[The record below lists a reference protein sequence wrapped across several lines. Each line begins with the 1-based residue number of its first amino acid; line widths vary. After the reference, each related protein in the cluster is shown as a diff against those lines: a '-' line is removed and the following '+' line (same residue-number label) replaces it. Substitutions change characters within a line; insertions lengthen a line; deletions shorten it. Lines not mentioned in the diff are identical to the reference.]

1 MNTTCLAQ
9 LLGMAKHIALSRNS
23 TQMTDLLHI
32 FTELYNN
39 IDRTFLMLNKFKRK
53 KKFRLIRIS
62 FCAVNA
68 KTYTKQTNPCQ
79 TEHSLL
85 NQQLGACFFCQN
97 KMCEC
102 FFFAFW
108 LLFHSFSEE
117 FVDQNGFFDHVASTF
132 CNTNFS
138 NVSIFSIQF
147 FFHAAKQKP
156 TFIFQQY
163 FGFACATINPLGN
176 PQKYQFIKM
185 KYFMDTILQMKT
197 IQKEKQTK
205 PQNRYIKNV
214 I

>member
-1 MNTTCLAQ
+1 
-9 LLGMAKHIALSRNS
+9 
-23 TQMTDLLHI
+23 
-32 FTELYNN
+32 
-39 IDRTFLMLNKFKRK
+39 ML
-53 KKFRLIRIS
+53 
-62 FCAVNA
+62 
-68 KTYTKQTNPCQ
+68 
-79 TEHSLL
+79 
-85 NQQLGACFFCQN
+85 
-97 KMCEC
+97 
-102 FFFAFW
+102 FFAFW

-117 FVDQNGFFDHVASTF
+117 FVEQNGFFDHVASTF

-138 NVSIFSIQF
+138 NVSIFLIQF

-214 I
+214 IWLSSILLGMTFASEMELRLNVCNKRNGFEICWIKSHIIQIKRLRLVAKVLSYKQKCQMWKCTPNKLCTESGESFSNGMCVCLCVYMF